1 MEEWRDIEGYEGLYQ
16 VSNEGRI
23 KSLEKVVDC
32 KHRSPMHCTE
42 KILNGSGKRY
52 KIVYLYKDGVSETC
66 QVHKLVAEAFIP
78 NPNGYTVVHHLNH
91 DKRDNRAENLA
102 WMSDK
107 EHRGSHA
114 IEQNS
119 KKVYQYTL
127 DGELAKTWNSVADAL
142 RNGYCNISRC
152 CCGKS
157 KTANGYRWSY
167 TPL

>member
-1 MEEWRDIEGYEGLYQ
+1 MVIMSREWKDVVGYEGKYM
-16 VSNEGRI
+16 VSNDGLV
-23 KSLEKVVDC
+23 KSLYRNKIIKGEKTRVGYIRVSLYDKAC
-32 KHRSPMHCTE
+32 AKHIS
-42 KILNGSGKRY
+42 
-52 KIVYLYKDGVSETC
+52 
-66 QVHKLVAEAFIP
+66 VHRLVAEAFIP

-127 DGELAKTWNSVADAL
+127 DGELAKTWDSVADAL